1 MKKYMAA
8 GAAKYL
14 AAAAAGLVLVT
25 GCKDST
31 AVNPQDAPTASQLTG
46 ALTRPGLQ
54 TLVLGIIERDRSAFS
69 GNGATFPVITEI
81 LARDA
86 YRIDASEPRYVSE
99 TLGGN
104 PDPGSFAGGGG
115 WTNFYTGIRAA
126 NTTLQAVNA
135 APSGVLTAGEK
146 SLTLGVVQTLKALE
160 YYRVLELRDTIGIA
174 LQSDDPNSTTPAPI
188 ICKEKA
194 LNYIAALL
202 DSANTNLVAAG
213 TASTPFKL
221 PPGYTSHGRD
231 YSKAA
236 NFILFNRGLK
246 GKVDVY
252 RGLDHAAPSAAAFT
266 AAITELT
273 QALGGAAPGA
283 VPPASFPNGV
293 YNDFVPSG
301 NEAAPNALPDAKLGL
316 NPSVRDS
323 ILPGDTRFSKI
334 VPLSSNI
341 TGQGLTIKDTY
352 IGAVSTNSANQSAPF
367 PVLTDEELV
376 LLRAQAYIGAGQ
388 LANATADINDVHQF
402 YGLAAYPTFT
412 TAAAAINALLYEKR
426 YSLLFEGAQR
436 LVDLR
441 AYGFL
446 NATYHAKELPSDP
459 FNSAFPI
466 PKAEADARGGQL
478 APSCS

>member
-8 GAAKYL
+8 
-14 AAAAAGLVLVT
+14 AAAGLALVT
-25 GCKDST
+25 ACKDST
-31 AVNPQDAPTASQLTG
+31 AVNPSDAPTAAQLTG
-46 ALTRPGLQ
+46 ALTKPGLQ
-54 TLVLGIIERDRSAFS
+54 NLVVGIIERDRANFS

-99 TLGGN
+99 TLGGQ

-115 WTNFYTGIRAA
+115 WTAFYTGIRAA
-126 NTTLQAVNA
+126 NTTLQAVNN
-135 APSGVLTAGEK
+135 APAGVLTAGEK
-146 SLTLGVVQTLKALE
+146 SVTLGIVQTLKALE
-160 YYRVLELRDTIGIA
+160 YYRVLELRDTVGIA

-194 LNYIAALL
+194 LDYIAALL
-202 DSANTNLVAAG
+202 DSANTNLVASSGA
-213 TASTPFKL
+213 TAPFKL
-221 PPGYTSHGRD
+221 PPGFSAHGRD
-231 YSKAA
+231 YTKAA

-252 RGLDHAAPSAAAFT
+252 RGLDHAKPNAAAFT

-283 VPPASFPNGV
+283 VPPANFPNGV

-301 NEAAPNALPDAKLGL
+301 TEAAPNALPDSKLGL
-316 NPSVRDS
+316 NPSVKDS
-323 ILPGDTRFSKI
+323 ILPGDTRASKI
-334 VPLSSNI
+334 VSRSTLS
-341 TGQGLTIKDTY
+341 GQGLSTNTTY
-352 IGAVSTNSANQSAPF
+352 VGAVPSSANQSAPF
-367 PVLTDEELV
+367 PILTDEELV
-376 LLRAQAYIGAGQ
+376 LLRAQAYIETNQ
-388 LANATADINDVHQF
+388 LANATLDLNDVHTF
-402 YGLAAYPTFT
+402 YGLAPYPTFT
-412 TAAAAINALLYEKR
+412 TQAAARTALLYEKR

-441 AYGFL
+441 AYGLL
-446 NATYHAKELPSDP
+446 NATYHQKETASDP
-459 FNSAFPI
+459 FNTAFPI
-466 PKAEADARGGQL
+466 PKAEADARGGNI